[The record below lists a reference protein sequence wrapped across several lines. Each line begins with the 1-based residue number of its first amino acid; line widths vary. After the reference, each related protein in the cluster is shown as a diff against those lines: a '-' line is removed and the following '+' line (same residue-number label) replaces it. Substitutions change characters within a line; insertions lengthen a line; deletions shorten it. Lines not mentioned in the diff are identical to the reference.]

1 MTIWKK
7 KTLQI
12 FVKKC
17 PCLYEKADKD
27 YQKIREKMEIEED
40 AAKM

>member
-7 KTLQI
+7 KIQI
-12 FVKKC
+12 LVKKY
-17 PCLYEKADKD
+17 PYMYEKAGKD

-40 AAKM
+40 AAKII